1 MNLDEIKWMRY
12 SIEIAKIKLSS
23 FLQVGVLLISDNN
36 ELICFSYSGEDGNNS
51 WSMNLLKKINEKNIF
66 KAHSM
71 YLTINTLEESFE
83 LLKIIRL
90 VEIDKIYIGVPDPRL
105 SSYFEEDPVV
115 NLGNVYRYT
124 DELQYKIIQQNKI
137 FFEKSSQRLKYIPF
151 YNKNRIS
158 SIIIENLKKRG
169 LLISEDEFKKNKQET
184 LLARLISNKY
194 HIKYKEA
201 LSIVNDVISKSFNKK
216 YATYNYSDDI
226 RSLNPDWKETFLAFY
241 NSISEVP
248 LSANNILNVGVGS
261 GNEAMQLFSDCK
273 TITFVDIAQSGLRKI
288 KSKLRYVNTLVAN
301 AEDLSAI
308 SDNSFNLYVSLRTY
322 NSSFFDIKTA
332 ILEAKRVLKSNSIII
347 ISVANG
353 FLNTQKQS
361 IISGLILPGTEF
373 VDIYRGLDMIKS
385 IKEGLIATGFV
396 NIVILPTNTEIFISA
411 IST

>member
-158 SIIIENLKKRG
+158 SIIIENLKKRE
-169 LLISEDEFKKNKQET
+169 LLISEDEFKK
-184 LLARLISNKY
+184 
-194 HIKYKEA
+194 
-201 LSIVNDVISKSFNKK
+201 ISKKHCWQ
-216 YATYNYSDDI
+216 D
-226 RSLNPDWKETFLAFY
+226 
-241 NSISEVP
+241 
-248 LSANNILNVGVGS
+248 
-261 GNEAMQLFSDCK
+261 
-273 TITFVDIAQSGLRKI
+273 
-288 KSKLRYVNTLVAN
+288 
-301 AEDLSAI
+301 
-308 SDNSFNLYVSLRTY
+308 
-322 NSSFFDIKTA
+322 
-332 ILEAKRVLKSNSIII
+332 
-347 ISVANG
+347 
-353 FLNTQKQS
+353 
-361 IISGLILPGTEF
+361 
-373 VDIYRGLDMIKS
+373 
-385 IKEGLIATGFV
+385 
-396 NIVILPTNTEIFISA
+396 
-411 IST
+411 